1 VPDPGWR
8 VVRLDDVPSPDEL
21 PVDDGV
27 SEEER
32 EAARAELRDD
42 LNQPVFPD
50 YPEFGSARW
59 RAIRPYCGVTAFG
72 VAATEAAGGEA
83 LLYPHTEAQY
93 GHEEIYLVLEGRA
106 RFLFDGD
113 GEVEVGRHELLFV
126 RPEVGRGAIALETP
140 TVLFMVGG
148 KPGAYEPPI
157 WARDWR
163 PPEEWLAARRSAASE
178 TTSETSSE
186 R

>member
-1 VPDPGWR
+1 VAARGWR
-8 VVRLDDVPSPDEL
+8 VVPLDEIPSPDDL

-27 SEEER
+27 SDEER

-42 LNQPVFPD
+42 VGKQPEFAS
-50 YPEFGSARW
+50 YPAFGSARW
-59 RAIRPYCGVTAFG
+59 RAIRPYFGITAFG
-72 VAATEAAGGEA
+72 VAATEAAEGQA

-113 GEVEVGRHELLFV
+113 SEVEVGRHELLFV

-140 TVLFMVGG
+140 TVVLMVGG
-148 KPGAYEPPI
+148 KPGSYEPPI

-163 PPEEWLAARRSAASE
+163 PPEDWLASRRADS
-178 TTSETSSE
+178 
-186 R
+186 

>member
-1 VPDPGWR
+1 VAGRGWR
-8 VVRLDDVPSPDEL
+8 LVRLNEIPSPDEL
-21 PVDDGV
+21 PLHDGV
-27 SEEER
+27 TDEER

-42 LNQPVFPD
+42 VGKQPEFPG

-59 RAIRPYCGVTAFG
+59 RAIRPFLGITAFG
-72 VAATEAAGGEA
+72 VATTEAAEGEA

-106 RFLFDGD
+106 RFLFDD
-113 GEVEVGRHELLFV
+113 DEEVEVGGHELLFV

-140 TVLFMVGG
+140 TVVFMVGG
-148 KPGAYEPPI
+148 KPSAYEPPI

-163 PPEEWLAARRSAASE
+163 PPEEWLAARRGGG
-178 TTSETSSE
+178 
-186 R
+186 

>member
-1 VPDPGWR
+1 VPERGWR
-8 VVRLDDVPSPDEL
+8 VVRLEDIPSPDEL

-27 SEEER
+27 SDEER

-42 LNQPVFPD
+42 VGKQPEFPG

-59 RAIRPYCGVTAFG
+59 RAIRPYFGISAFG
-72 VAATEAAGGEA
+72 VAATEAAAGEA

-93 GHEEIYLVLEGRA
+93 GHEEVYLVLAGRA
-106 RFLFDGD
+106 RFLLDGE
-113 GEVEVGRHELLFV
+113 GEVEVGPGELLFV
-126 RPEVGRGAIALETP
+126 RPEVGRGAVALETP

-148 KPGAYEPPI
+148 KAGAYEPPI

-163 PPEEWLAARRSAASE
+163 PPAAWLAARRGE
-178 TTSETSSE
+178 T
-186 R
+186 